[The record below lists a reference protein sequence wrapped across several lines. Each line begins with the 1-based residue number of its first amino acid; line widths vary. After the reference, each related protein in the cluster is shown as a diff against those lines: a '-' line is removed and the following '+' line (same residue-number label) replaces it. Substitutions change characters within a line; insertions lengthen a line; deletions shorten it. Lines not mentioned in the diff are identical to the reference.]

1 MNRVK
6 IFASIFFF
14 SCTLL
19 GYVQGQNTNNLC
31 LNANPFCTDENP
43 YGVTFPAGTE
53 EKLDIDCIL
62 IHSLP
67 VSKTYLWIFF
77 FRIYHRSYQI
87 LLKKL

>member
-43 YGVTFPAGTE
+43 YGVTFPAGT
-53 EKLDIDCIL
+53 DATATPD
-62 IHSLP
+62 LP
-67 VSKTYLWIFF
+67 QAQGRPPCMVCDAN
-77 FRIYHRSYQI
+77 
-87 LLKKL
+87 